1 MRNNG
6 PIECKACWSLLVLAR
21 VSHVG
26 KCSTPRDA
34 IPDALHYPSNPLV
47 PPMPH
52 RNVFLIG
59 MMASGK
65 STVGRHLANA
75 LKLDFVDSDS
85 VIEKRAGA
93 DIPWIFDIEGEEK
106 FRDREEAVIEEL
118 TRRRGVVL
126 ATGGGAV
133 LREVNRRRLSERGTV
148 VYLNA
153 PFESLVARAR
163 TNTRRPLLAGED
175 AREKL
180 AELMD
185 QRGDLYARIADMEIH
200 TDSRSPRLIAERIVA
215 ALEA

>member
-1 MRNNG
+1 
-6 PIECKACWSLLVLAR
+6 
-21 VSHVG
+21 
-26 KCSTPRDA
+26 
-34 IPDALHYPSNPLV
+34 
-47 PPMPH
+47 MPN

-65 STVGRHLANA
+65 STVGRHLAKA

-106 FRDREEAVIEEL
+106 FRDREEAVIEEF

-163 TNTRRPLLAGED
+163 TNTRRPLLTGAD
-175 AREKL
+175 ARERL
-180 AELMD
+180 AELMG
-185 QRGDLYARIADMEIH
+185 QRGDLYTRTADIEIR
-200 TDSRSPRLIAERIVA
+200 TDDRSPRVLAERIVA
-215 ALEA
+215 KLEA

>member
-1 MRNNG
+1 MAN
-6 PIECKACWSLLVLAR
+6 
-21 VSHVG
+21 
-26 KCSTPRDA
+26 
-34 IPDALHYPSNPLV
+34 
-47 PPMPH
+47 

-65 STVGRHLANA
+65 STVGRHLAKA
-75 LKLDFVDSDS
+75 LKLDFVDSDR

-106 FRDREEAVIEEL
+106 FRDREEAVIEEF
-118 TRRRGVVL
+118 TQRRGVVL

-163 TNTRRPLLAGED
+163 TNTRRPLLTGAD
-175 AREKL
+175 ARERL
-180 AELMD
+180 AELMG
-185 QRGDLYARIADMEIH
+185 QRGDLYTRMADIEIR
-200 TDSRSPRLIAERIVA
+200 TDDRSPRVIAERIVA

>member
-1 MRNNG
+1 MAN
-6 PIECKACWSLLVLAR
+6 
-21 VSHVG
+21 
-26 KCSTPRDA
+26 
-34 IPDALHYPSNPLV
+34 
-47 PPMPH
+47 

-65 STVGRHLANA
+65 TTVGRHLAKS

-118 TRRRGVVL
+118 TQRRGVVI
-126 ATGGGAV
+126 ATGGGVV
-133 LREVNRRRLSERGTV
+133 LRETNRRRLAERGVV

-153 PFESLVARAR
+153 PLEHLVARAR
-163 TNTRRPLLAGED
+163 SNTRRPLLAGTD
-175 AREKL
+175 ARERL
-180 AELMD
+180 ADLMD
-185 QRGDLYARIADMEIH
+185 QRSDLYTRTADIEIV
-200 TDSRSPRLIAERIVA
+200 TDDRSPRVIAQRIVD